1 MARQD
6 IKKALAKSIGA
17 EGDAIRD
24 RFTRAEGFFAVKETR
39 KEKKEG
45 EEGPQPAV
53 KQIRDSFTFPPE
65 DYELIQA
72 LVNRCLKKGLHVTKS
87 ETLRAAL
94 RKLTALSDEELLE
107 IYRSLSKVK
116 IGRPKK

>member
-17 EGDAIRD
+17 EGEAIRD
-24 RFTRAEGFFAVKETR
+24 RFSRAEGFFAVKETSE
-39 KEKKEG
+39 EKK
-45 EEGPQPAV
+45 EEGPQPAA

-72 LVNRCLKKGLHVTKS
+72 LVDRCLKKGMHVTKS

-94 RKLTALSDEELLE
+94 RKLTALPDEELLE
-107 IYRSLSKVK
+107 LYRSLSKVK